1 MNAVNKK
8 VAILKQ
14 LFGDN
19 RAEWS
24 SDEFKEIF
32 VEPVYH
38 RKLESNRPCI
48 LVGGR
53 GTGKTTALQS
63 LKFDSAI
70 ERIETQG
77 GSFGDLEYLGILVR
91 MNKNRVHA
99 FQGAA
104 RSQDEWNRI
113 FAHYFN
119 LLVSL
124 ELTKMG
130 LFLESKTGQ
139 TFSAESISTIS
150 VDLGID
156 SADSLL
162 SLSRSIKQAISKL
175 QLFVNNPSSDT
186 NITTSMAESPLRTFV
201 EEFKESGLIGQRIVF
216 CCVDEYENLLDYQQG
231 IINTYIKH
239 SEPPLSYKIGVRKNG
254 LRNHQTMDGQDLLRC
269 PDDYA
274 EIEIAEEGFEYFAK
288 AVAEQRLLS
297 AFQQGVEVPLALSD
311 FLVDLT
317 IPDEAELLGA
327 TKIASEVL
335 AELKKVDQQSY
346 SFFASK
352 SSFATAFLR
361 FWQEKEESSLQELAA
376 SWLENEASWETRL
389 GNHGYASLWWIS
401 KGKGNR
407 TRKYYCGD
415 KVFLSLAS
423 GNIRYFLELIDMAI
437 THEIEALNYNIT
449 QILTISPQSQTYAA
463 RDVGKRR
470 LNQLEGLA
478 DKGVQLKRLALAI
491 GKVFFEHARSPLEK
505 APETVSF
512 LLRGEAENTSKIEEL
527 LAEGVAHLA
536 FECSPSTKATSSNEA
551 RENEYRLH
559 PIYCGFFEISHRK
572 KRRTFFDSSALIDI
586 TTGNPSKAISSMLEE
601 KEQADLDDLPEQ
613 LAFFSGFYNGG
624 DKS

>member
-1 MNAVNKK
+1 LNAVNKK
-8 VAILKQ
+8 IATLKQ

-32 VEPVYH
+32 VEPAYH
-38 RKLESNRPCI
+38 QKLESYRPCI

-70 ERIETQG
+70 ERIESQG
-77 GSFGDLEYLGILVR
+77 GHFGDLGYLGVLVR
-91 MNKNRVHA
+91 MNKNRVHG
-99 FQGAA
+99 FHGSA
-104 RSQDEWNRI
+104 RTQSEWDKI

-119 LLVSL
+119 LIVSL

-130 LFLESKTGQ
+130 TFLESKTGQ
-139 TFSAESISTIS
+139 TFPVDSVTRISY
-150 VDLGID
+150 DLGVD
-156 SADSLL
+156 SADDLSSLG
-162 SLSRSIKQAISKL
+162 RSIKKAISTL
-175 QLFVNNPSSDT
+175 QLFVNNPSSD
-186 NITTSMAESPLRTFV
+186 IEAVISMAESPLRAFV
-201 EEFKESGLIGQRIVF
+201 EELKESGLIGQRIIF
-216 CCVDEYENLLDYQQG
+216 CCIDEYENLLDYQQG

-239 SEPPLSYKIGVRKNG
+239 SSPPLSYKIGVRKNG
-254 LRNHQTMDGQDLLRC
+254 LRNHQTMDGQDSLRC

-288 AVAEQRLLS
+288 AVAEQRLMNAS
-297 AFQQGVEVPLALSD
+297 EQGVEVPLNLSD
-311 FLVDLT
+311 FLIELT
-317 IPDEAELLGA
+317 IPEEADLLGA
-327 TKIASEVL
+327 KKIATGVL
-335 AELKKVDQQSY
+335 AELKKIDQKY
-346 SFFASK
+346 YEFFSSK
-352 SSFATAFLR
+352 SNFVIAFLR
-361 FWQEKEESSLQELAA
+361 FWQEKEGRTLQDLAIN
-376 SWLENEASWETRL
+376 WLENAELWDTRL

-401 KGKGNR
+401 KGKGYR

-415 KVFLSLAS
+415 RVFLSLAS

-437 THEIEALNYNIT
+437 THEIEALKYDIT
-449 QILTISPQSQTYAA
+449 KTLTISPQSQTYAT

-512 LLRGEAENTSKIEEL
+512 LLRGKPNDTDKVSEL

-536 FECSPSTKATSSNEA
+536 FECTPSTKATSSNEA

-559 PIYCGFFEISHRK
+559 PIYCGFFEISHRR
-572 KRRTFFDSSALIDI
+572 KRRVLFDSTALMNI

-601 KEQADLDDLPEQ
+601 KTQTDLEDLPEQ
-613 LAFFSGFYNGG
+613 LAFFSSFYNGG
-624 DKS
+624 NNS